1 MPKRSV
7 YAMKIMQGRKEKL
20 RMGNKWCMK
29 YNRIL
34 KRGIVSMLISAML
47 FSLTACGG
55 KTDSTQATKN
65 GEDASEAVTDAL
77 ATGADVENQTA
88 SDWFSDR
95 DFEVG
100 YDESESVVITLN
112 GATASCN
119 RDSVS
124 IDDGTV
130 TITDEGTYILS
141 GELDDGMVIV
151 DAEDTDKIQL
161 VLDGVTIQSASSAAI
176 YVRQADK
183 VFVTMAADTENTLS
197 NGGEFTAI
205 DENNIDA
212 VIFSKDDITLNGSG
226 TLTITTSAGHGIVS
240 KDSLKITSGSYVIT
254 CAGHGLAG
262 KDEVCIANADFQM
275 DVGKDGI
282 HAENADD
289 ETLGAVCIQSG
300 TFNITAEGDGISG
313 AADVQILDGQYHI
326 TTGAGSEAVAMEDM
340 QNGTTQQVGNMGA
353 HGGMQ
358 RPDGEFGQHG
368 GMQRPDGEF
377 GIQDGEM
384 QRPDGGF
391 GQHGGMQRPDGEMP
405 QDVFPETET
414 GTDTDSVST
423 KGIKAGTGLFIGDGT
438 FTLCTE
444 DDALHSNADVTIC
457 GGSFAITAG
466 DDAVHADATLSVTD
480 GQIEIAGC
488 YEGLEGYSVD
498 IQGGKITLIARDD
511 GINAAGGTGGR
522 DSGCQ
527 VVIAGGTIDITT
539 GGDGI
544 DANGSLSITGGYT
557 TVCGPTQGDTAT
569 LDYDTGGTIT
579 GGTFIGTGA
588 ASMAQTFSDS
598 SQAVV
603 TVYVENQSAQTEL
616 AIIDESGNCV
626 LTWEPELSYGVIIFS
641 SSELVSGEVY
651 TVTCGSYTQT
661 VTAQ

>member
-1 MPKRSV
+1 
-7 YAMKIMQGRKEKL
+7 MKILRDRKEKL
-20 RMGNKWCMK
+20 RMGNKWYMK

-34 KRGIVSMLISAML
+34 KRGIVSMLIVSML

-77 ATGADVENQTA
+77 ATGADVENKAA

-112 GATASCN
+112 GTTASC
-119 RDSVS
+119 DQASVS

-161 VLDGVTIQSASSAAI
+161 VLDGVAIQSSSSAAI

-275 DVGKDGI
+275 NVEKDGI
-282 HAENADD
+282 HAENDDD

-300 TFNITAEGDGISG
+300 TFDITAGGDGISG

-326 TTGAGSEAVAMEDM
+326 TTGAGSEAVAIEDM
-340 QNGTTQQVGNMGA
+340 QNGTTQQAGNMGG
-353 HGGMQ
+353 HGGMQRPDGEMGQQDGMMQ

-377 GIQDGEM
+377 G
-384 QRPDGGF
+384 
-391 GQHGGMQRPDGEMP
+391 

-414 GTDTDSVST
+414 ETDTDSVST
-423 KGIKAGTGLFIGDGT
+423 KGIKAGTGLFIVDGT

-466 DDAVHADATLSVTD
+466 DDAVHADETLSIVD
-480 GQIEIAGC
+480 GKIDIAGC

-498 IQGGKITLIARDD
+498 IKGGEITLIARDD

-522 DSGCQ
+522 DSGCK
-527 VVIAGGTIDITT
+527 VVIAGGTIGITAR
-539 GGDGI
+539 GDGI

-569 LDYDTGGTIT
+569 LDYDTGGTIS

-598 SQAVV
+598 SQGVV
-603 TVYVENQSAQTEL
+603 TAYVENQSQRTEL
-616 AIIDESGNCV
+616 AITDENGNCV

>member
-1 MPKRSV
+1 
-7 YAMKIMQGRKEKL
+7 MKINRYRKEKL
-20 RMGNKWCMK
+20 RMGNKWYMK
-29 YNRIL
+29 YNRML

-77 ATGADVENQTA
+77 ATGADVENQAA

-100 YDESESVVITLN
+100 YDESESVAITLSE
-112 GATASCN
+112 T
-119 RDSVS
+119 
-124 IDDGTV
+124 I

-161 VLDGVTIQSASSAAI
+161 VLDGVTIQSSSSAAI

-205 DENNIDA
+205 DDNNIDA

-282 HAENADD
+282 HAENEDD

-313 AADVQILDGQYHI
+313 ATDVQILDGQYYI
-326 TTGAGSEAVAMEDM
+326 TTGVGSEAVAIEDM
-340 QNGTTQQVGNMGA
+340 QNGATQQAGNMGA

-358 RPDGEFGQHG
+358 RPDGEFGQQDGTMQRPDGGFGQHG

-377 GIQDGEM
+377 GQQDGMM
-384 QRPDGGF
+384 QRPDGEF

-423 KGIKAGTGLFIGDGT
+423 KGIKAGTGLFIVDGT

-457 GGSFAITAG
+457 GGSFSITAG
-466 DDAVHADATLSVTD
+466 DDAIHADATLTVTD
-480 GQIEIAGC
+480 GQIDIAGC

-498 IQGGKITLIARDD
+498 IEGGEITLVARDD
-511 GINAAGGTGGR
+511 GINAAGGTSGR
-522 DSGCQ
+522 DSGCK
-527 VVIAGGTIDITT
+527 VVIAGGTINITA

-569 LDYDTGGTIT
+569 LDYDTSGIIT

-588 ASMAQTFSDS
+588 SSMAQTFSDS
-598 SQAVV
+598 SQGVV
-603 TVYVENQSAQTEL
+603 TVYVE
-616 AIIDESGNCV
+616 I
-626 LTWEPELSYGVIIFS
+626 SYGVIIFS
-641 SSELVSGEVY
+641 SFELVSGQVY

-661 VTAQ
+661 VVAQ

>member
-1 MPKRSV
+1 M
-7 YAMKIMQGRKEKL
+7 
-20 RMGNKWCMK
+20 
-29 YNRIL
+29 
-34 KRGIVSMLISAML
+34 
-47 FSLTACGG
+47 
-55 KTDSTQATKN
+55 
-65 GEDASEAVTDAL
+65 
-77 ATGADVENQTA
+77 
-88 SDWFSDR
+88 
-95 DFEVG
+95 
-100 YDESESVVITLN
+100 
-112 GATASCN
+112 
-119 RDSVS
+119 
-124 IDDGTV
+124 
-130 TITDEGTYILS
+130 
-141 GELDDGMVIV
+141 
-151 DAEDTDKIQL
+151 
-161 VLDGVTIQSASSAAI
+161 
-176 YVRQADK
+176 
-183 VFVTMAADTENTLS
+183 TMAADTENTLS

-205 DENNIDA
+205 DDNNIDA

-282 HAENADD
+282 HAENEDD

-313 AADVQILDGQYHI
+313 ATDVQILDGQYYI
-326 TTGAGSEAVAMEDM
+326 TTGVGSEAVAIEDM
-340 QNGTTQQVGNMGA
+340 QNGATQQAGNMGA

-358 RPDGEFGQHG
+358 RPDGEFGQQDGTMQRPDGGFGQHG

-377 GIQDGEM
+377 GQQDGMM
-384 QRPDGGF
+384 QRPDGEF

-423 KGIKAGTGLFIGDGT
+423 KGIKAGTGLFIVDGT

-457 GGSFAITAG
+457 GGSFSITAG
-466 DDAVHADATLSVTD
+466 DDAIHADATLTVTD
-480 GQIEIAGC
+480 GQIDIAGC

-498 IQGGKITLIARDD
+498 IEGGEITLVARDD
-511 GINAAGGTGGR
+511 GINAAGGTSGR
-522 DSGCQ
+522 DSGCK
-527 VVIAGGTIDITT
+527 VVIAGGSINITA

-569 LDYDTGGTIT
+569 LDYDTSGIIT

-588 ASMAQTFSDS
+588 SSMAQTFSDS
-598 SQAVV
+598 SQGVV
-603 TVYVENQSAQTEL
+603 TVYVENQSAQTE
-616 AIIDESGNCV
+616 IVITDESGNCV

-641 SSELVSGEVY
+641 SFELVSGEVY